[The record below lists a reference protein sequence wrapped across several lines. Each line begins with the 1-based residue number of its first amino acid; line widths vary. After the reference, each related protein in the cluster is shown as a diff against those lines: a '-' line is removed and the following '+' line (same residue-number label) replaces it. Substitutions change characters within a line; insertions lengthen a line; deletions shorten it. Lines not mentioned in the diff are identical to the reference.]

1 MPMGTIQPHETGKK
15 VFLKLTDI
23 FEGEK
28 KDVSGWR
35 TTAIQLFCF
44 CSLNK
49 FIQVAGTEQHRQIYP
64 FIIIFPRYMSHI

>member
-1 MPMGTIQPHETGKK
+1 MGTIQPHATGKK
-15 VFLKLTDI
+15 VFLELADI
-23 FEGEK
+23 FEEKK

-35 TTAIQLFCF
+35 ITAIQLFCF